1 MEIKFEKTED
11 IVKKLTEDN
20 GLLQIAYMGAKLEA
34 RDYIVKSEKL
44 EQKLKKTLEK
54 AKKLKDLKIF
64 LLYIILIETILII
77 ALVWGQK

>member
-11 IVKKLTEDN
+11 IVKKLKEDN
-20 GLLQIAYMGAKLEA
+20 GLLQIAYLGAKLEA

-54 AKKLKDLKIF
+54 AKKLKDFKMF
-64 LLYIILIETILII
+64 LIYIILIETILIM
-77 ALVWGQK
+77 ALILGQR

>member
-20 GLLQIAYMGAKLEA
+20 GLLQIAYLGAKLEA
-34 RDYIVKSEKL
+34 RDYIVKSKKL

-54 AKKLKDLKIF
+54 TKKLKDFKIF
-64 LLYIILIETILII
+64 LLYIILIETILIM
-77 ALVWGQK
+77 ALVWRLG

>member
-20 GLLQIAYMGAKLEA
+20 GLLQIAYLGAKLET

-44 EQKLKKTLEK
+44 EQKIKKILEK
-54 AKKLKDLKIF
+54 SKKLRDLQIF
-64 LLYIILIETILII
+64 LLHIILIETILIT
-77 ALVWGQK
+77 ALVWGQR

>member
-20 GLLQIAYMGAKLEA
+20 GLLQIAYFGAKLEA
-34 RDYIVKSEKL
+34 RDYMVKSEKL
-44 EQKLKKTLEK
+44 EKKLKKILEK
-54 AKKLKDLKIF
+54 GKKLKDLKIF

>member
-11 IVKKLTEDN
+11 IVKELTENN
-20 GLLQIAYMGAKLEA
+20 GLLQIAYLGAKLEA

-44 EQKLKKTLEK
+44 EKKIKKILEK
-54 AKKLKDLKIF
+54 SKKLKNLQIF

-77 ALVWGQK
+77 GLVWRQR

>member
-20 GLLQIAYMGAKLEA
+20 GLLQIAYFGAKLET

-44 EQKLKKTLEK
+44 EQKLKKILEK
-54 AKKLKDLKIF
+54 SKKIRDLQIF
-64 LLYIILIETILII
+64 LLYIILIETILIT
-77 ALVWGQK
+77 ALVWRQR

>member
-20 GLLQIAYMGAKLEA
+20 RLLQIAYMGAKLEA
-34 RDYIVKSEKL
+34 RDYIYKSEKL

-54 AKKLKDLKIF
+54 AKKIKDLKIF
-64 LLYIILIETILII
+64 LLYIILIETILIG
-77 ALVWGQK
+77 ALVWGQR